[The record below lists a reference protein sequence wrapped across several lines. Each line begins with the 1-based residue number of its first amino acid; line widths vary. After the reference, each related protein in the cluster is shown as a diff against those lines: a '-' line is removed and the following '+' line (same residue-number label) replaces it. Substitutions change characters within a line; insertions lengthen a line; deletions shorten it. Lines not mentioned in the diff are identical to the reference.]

1 MQWVEGLRV
10 TADEAFASLESV
22 STHPEYYPSVTQSTV
37 SIQDAR
43 KLEEPKKTAAEIIPD
58 LEKEYED
65 LIRELEQEQAEVAEI
80 EGGDQDY
87 LNELK
92 ATIAEQ
98 NIEIEALKAELV
110 EGSDQIRWLQE
121 RAKELDFQGREAKN
135 TITTAERALR
145 LKQTSTRSEVFRLK
159 DELEALEDLHM
170 CRITKVSA
178 DLFEYVYSSLFQVS
192 IPCKNFKPIV
202 GKVSIFRHGKQ
213 NTRYKDNFPRLSSF
227 LLMAATQLIN
237 QGEDLTVREV
247 CFPLIRLSPFSELF
261 SIRLFTASVTTGLPA
276 RNCAHS

>member
-1 MQWVEGLRV
+1 M
-10 TADEAFASLESV
+10 
-22 STHPEYYPSVTQSTV
+22 
-37 SIQDAR
+37 
-43 KLEEPKKTAAEIIPD
+43 
-58 LEKEYED
+58 
-65 LIRELEQEQAEVAEI
+65 AEI

-135 TITTAERALR
+135 TITSAERVLR
-145 LKQTSTRSEVFRLK
+145 LKQTSTRSEVFRLR

-202 GKVSIFRHGKQ
+202 AKVSISRHGKQ
-213 NTRYKDNFPRLSSF
+213 NTRYKDSFPRLSSF

-247 CFPLIRLSPFSELF
+247 CFPM
-261 SIRLFTASVTTGLPA
+261 
-276 RNCAHS
+276 